1 MFRRLK
7 KGGVIG
13 LKIRLLFL
21 GLFLTLSAISQAG
34 PARGGFNGGSFHTGF
49 AARGLHPAA
58 VHGGRFNG
66 GGFQRR
72 FIGQRGG
79 GGFWVRKEIR
89 PGFADLRCF
98 RHKRPFFQHFWWPFF
113 LYPFGGSLA
122 CSFLVTRS
130 LSYL

>member
-1 MFRRLK
+1 MFPGLK

-79 GGFWVRKEIR
+79 AEFWVREENYL
-89 PGFADLRCF
+89 GVADRRF
-98 RHKRPFFQHFWWPFF
+98 FSSNPPF
-113 LYPFGGSLA
+113 
-122 CSFLVTRS
+122 
-130 LSYL
+130 LSMLC